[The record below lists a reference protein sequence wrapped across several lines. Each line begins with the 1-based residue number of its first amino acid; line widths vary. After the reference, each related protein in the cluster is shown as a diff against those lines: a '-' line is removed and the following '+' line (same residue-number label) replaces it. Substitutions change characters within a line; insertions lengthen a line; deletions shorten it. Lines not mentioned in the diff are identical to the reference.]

1 MRRDRSRFEAG
12 GIAFIVWHEQWDANI
27 HRHADQGVILVV
39 EGEAGGKPVPLL
51 RFHCFDVERSY
62 VYAPEGKNRICRI
75 DPIADGNPIGWSVR
89 QLRARLPEMLAAAG
103 YEEIAARVDLG
114 RVAAILG
121 DVERAARDAFLNGR
135 RTVKHN
141 RGTEIFEA
149 GAIRFGLEMRDL
161 GNDGGLAIHVL
172 SDLVGAPSDAY
183 AEETEILAFDCF
195 RELPH
200 YHYGPRNKNHR
211 IYWTRPWCRTLWTS
225 GMDPGAIQ
233 GRQAP
238 ADDRGGGLSRRRR
251 RSRRGSD
258 RVPAPRDRGQ
268 GAGDATEGGGVTA
281 SRPRAAEGG
290 RAAQLPRLPRSV
302 RAGPVLDGRGF
313 APSNTGLRP
322 GSSVG
327 RAAD

>member
-12 GIAFIVWHEQWDANI
+12 EIAFIVWHEQWDANI

-161 GNDGGLAIHVL
+161 GDDGGLAIHVL
-172 SDLVGAPSDAY
+172 SES
-183 AEETEILAFDCF
+183 
-195 RELPH
+195 
-200 YHYGPRNKNHR
+200 
-211 IYWTRPWCRTLWTS
+211 
-225 GMDPGAIQ
+225 
-233 GRQAP
+233 
-238 ADDRGGGLSRRRR
+238 
-251 RSRRGSD
+251 
-258 RVPAPRDRGQ
+258 
-268 GAGDATEGGGVTA
+268 
-281 SRPRAAEGG
+281 GG
-290 RAAQLPRLPRSV
+290 RPERRLCGGDRDPRLRLLP
-302 RAGPVLDGRGF
+302 
-313 APSNTGLRP
+313 
-322 GSSVG
+322 
-327 RAAD
+327 